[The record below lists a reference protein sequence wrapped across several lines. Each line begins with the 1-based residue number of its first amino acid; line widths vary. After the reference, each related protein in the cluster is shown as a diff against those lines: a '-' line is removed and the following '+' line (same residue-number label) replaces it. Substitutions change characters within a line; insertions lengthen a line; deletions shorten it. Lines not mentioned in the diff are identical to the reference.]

1 MENTLQRLDEVKQ
14 KEKEQLFEEADTIIN
29 KLF

>member
-1 MENTLQRLDEVKQ
+1 MGDTLERLDEVKQ
-14 KEKEQLFEEADTIIN
+14 KEKEQLFEEADIIIN